1 MSTPDNWPFSMLAFG
16 SKEKMPAEEQKA
28 AGHLSNILGRYLEPE
43 DLAYAGFENMEQAVD
58 AFVHFDPNNPSHQKI
73 RTEFDEQLSKRALAR
88 GKVRKPGITP
98 QQIEQERSIHRSS
111 NAPDGDLNFLD
122 IPGASYS
129 RVTDNLLGP
138 DDAVLNTYLRDANFI
153 NEITGRGHLK
163 NNEDGNALDRIAA
176 GETFDSND
184 DGSPQEHGFASPEEK
199 AFPGMPGFLDN
210 DTFSLNPT
218 HEDLESVGMRVPE
231 ARKENG
237 GSNTRFN
244 SMQTANANYE
254 DSLANPGKTATA
266 FRTFTPQTNILEAN
280 NIGNTAYTKN
290 MQWLDYGDTGARAAR
305 MNDGSIAPEWRR
317 NPFDPI
323 DTALSD
329 ANQIQ
334 FNIRKMWRNLPQASK
349 EQNAADWAD
358 SNANSLSPVVP
369 DATPEGRKAFIDM
382 VKEDAQAAEVKS
394 AEQYSGEN
402 NIPISDMGILV
413 SEFGLLPLDV
423 PTMATAATGTGAAA
437 ITGLKAGL
445 PTAAKIA
452 AMTLGNS
459 VKDEFVEPGNI
470 PYGTYLLQK
479 HGPDLSNGVVEGL
492 KNFATPKVQQPGPN
506 DTWTQDAKANDA
518 KQSEAIKRIHSL
530 REFLDPQ

>member
-88 GKVRKPGITP
+88 GRVRKPGITP
-98 QQIEQERSIHRSS
+98 QQIDDERSVHRSS
-111 NAPDGDLNFLD
+111 NAPDGDLNFWN
-122 IPGASYS
+122 IPGATFS

-163 NNEDGNALDRIAA
+163 NNDDGNALDRIAA
-176 GETFDSND
+176 GETFDSNN
-184 DGSPQEHGFASPEEK
+184 DGSPQEHGFANPEEK
-199 AFPGMPGFLDN
+199 AFPGMPRFLDN

-218 HEDLESVGMRVPE
+218 HEDLELVGMRVPE

-254 DSLANPGKTATA
+254 DSLANPGKTSTP
-266 FRTFTPQTNILEAN
+266 FRTFTPQTNILEGN

-290 MQWLDYGDTGARAAR
+290 MQGLDYGDTAARGAR
-305 MNDGSIAPEWRR
+305 MNDGSIAPEWRDGI
-317 NPFDPI
+317 FSDI
-323 DTALSD
+323 D
-329 ANQIQ
+329 QIQ
-334 FNIRKMWRNLPQASK
+334 FNLRKMLRNGAQASK
-349 EQNAADWAD
+349 EQNAADWAA

-369 DATPEGRKAFIDM
+369 AANAKGRKDFIEMTKD
-382 VKEDAQAAEVKS
+382 DAQAAEVKS
-394 AEQYSGEN
+394 AAQYAGEN
-402 NIPISDMGILV
+402 NTEISDMGILA
-413 SEFGLLPLDV
+413 SEAGLLPFDV
-423 PTMATAATGTGAAA
+423 PTMATIATGSGAAA
-437 ITGLKAGL
+437 ITGLRGGVIPAGKL
-445 PTAAKIA
+445 FAG
-452 AMTLGNS
+452 TLINS

-470 PYGTYLLQK
+470 PYGTYLLQQ
-479 HGPDLSNGVVEGL
+479 HGPDISNGVVEGL
-492 KNFATPKVQQPGPN
+492 KNFATPKVPQPGPN
-506 DTWTQDAKANDA
+506 DTWTQDASANDA
-518 KQSEAIKRIHSL
+518 KQSEAIKRINAL
-530 REFLDPQ
+530 RGLLDPQ

>member
-28 AGHLSNILGRYLEPE
+28 AVHLSNILGRYLEPE

-88 GKVRKPGITP
+88 GQVRKPGITP

-111 NAPDGDLNFLD
+111 NAPDGDLNFLN
-122 IPGASYS
+122 IPGASFS
-129 RVTDNLLGP
+129 RATDNLLGP
-138 DDAVLNTYLRDANFI
+138 DDAVLNTYLRDVNFI

-163 NNEDGNALDRIAA
+163 NNDDGTALDRIAA
-176 GETFDSND
+176 GETFDSNN
-184 DGSPQEHGFASPEEK
+184 DGSPQEHGFANPNEK

-266 FRTFTPQTNILEAN
+266 FRTFTPQTNILEGN

-290 MQWLDYGDTGARAAR
+290 MQGLDYGDTAARGAR
-305 MNDGSIAPEWRR
+305 MNDGSIAPEWRD
-317 NPFDPI
+317 NPFSDI
-323 DTALSD
+323 D
-329 ANQIQ
+329 QIQ
-334 FNIRKMWRNLPQASK
+334 FNVRKMLRNGAQASK
-349 EQNAADWAD
+349 EQNAADWAA

-369 DATPEGRKAFIDM
+369 DATPEGRREFIEMTKD
-382 VKEDAQAAEVKS
+382 DAQAAEVKS
-394 AEQYSGEN
+394 AAQYAGEN
-402 NIPISDMGILV
+402 NTEISDMGILT
-413 SEFGLLPLDV
+413 SEAGLLPFDV
-423 PTMATAATGTGAAA
+423 PTMATAAAGTGAAA

-470 PYGTYLLQK
+470 PYGTYLLQQ

-492 KNFATPKVQQPGPN
+492 KNFATPKVPQPGPN
-506 DTWTQDAKANDA
+506 DTWTQDASANDA
-518 KQSEAIKRIHSL
+518 KQSEAIKRINEL
-530 REFLDPQ
+530 RGLLDPQ